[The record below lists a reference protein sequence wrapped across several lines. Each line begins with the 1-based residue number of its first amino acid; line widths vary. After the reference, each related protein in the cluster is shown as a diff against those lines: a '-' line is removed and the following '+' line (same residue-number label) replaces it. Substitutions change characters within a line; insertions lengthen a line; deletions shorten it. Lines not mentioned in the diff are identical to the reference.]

1 MSKDAGTPD
10 SKPEFQADPGAN
22 RSRTPTSQAFL
33 DYMGSGWADSSS
45 ETIAVEPVASY
56 AAARRAKVA
65 AAFAGEVIVIEAGA
79 AKTRSNDTE
88 YRYRPHSA
96 FAHLT
101 GWGAH
106 TVPDSVLIID
116 AGQSETKSIVFLRE
130 TAGRGSSEFFAN
142 SAIGEFW
149 VGQRPSLNEVSQL
162 LGIET
167 RSLSEYDAYIAE
179 LGDNTI
185 TLEHPALA
193 EFVSELRLVKDDFEI
208 GEMRK
213 AVAAS
218 IKGFEEVA
226 GNLGKAKAHPR
237 GERVVETAFFAQARA
252 EGHDLGY
259 ETIAA
264 AGHHACTLHWITN
277 DGPVR
282 DGDLLLLD
290 AGVELESLYT
300 ADVTRTIP
308 ISGKFTPLQREIYE
322 AVLEAADAVFAMAK
336 PGVLFKDM
344 HATAMRVI
352 AEKTHS
358 WGFLPGSVEE
368 SLNPENQ
375 HHRRWMVHGT
385 GHHLGLDVHDC
396 AQARREMSL
405 EAELQPGMIFTIEP
419 GLYFHKDD
427 LLVPEEFRGI
437 GVRIEDD
444 VLVTETGVE
453 NLTAALPRKVEELEA
468 WLAKHSG

>member
-1 MSKDAGTPD
+1 MSKDAVKPD
-10 SKPEFQADPGAN
+10 PSAN
-22 RSRTPTSQAFL
+22 RSRTPTSKAFL
-33 DYMGSGWADSSS
+33 DYMGSGWAEDSQGQ
-45 ETIAVEPVASY
+45 VAKAEV
-56 AAARRAKVA
+56 AAYTPQRRAKVA
-65 AAFAGEVIVIEAGA
+65 AEFAGEVIVIEAGPA
-79 AKTRSNDTE
+79 ATRSNDTE

-106 TVPDSVLIID
+106 TVPDSVLVID
-116 AGQSETKSIVFLRE
+116 ARGAETHSILFLRE
-130 TAGRGSSEFFAN
+130 TAGKGTAEFFAN

-149 VGQRPSLNEVSQL
+149 VGQRPSLAEVSQL
-162 LGIET
+162 LAIET
-167 RSLSEYDAYIAE
+167 RSLSEY
-179 LGDNTI
+179 GDYLAKFDHNFI

-208 GEMRK
+208 AEMRK
-213 AVAAS
+213 AVDAS
-218 IKGFEEVA
+218 IKGFEEVVA
-226 GNLGKAKAHPR
+226 NLGKAKAHPR
-237 GERVVETAFFAQARA
+237 GERVIETAFFSQARA

-264 AGHHACTLHWITN
+264 AGHHACTLHWIIN
-277 DGPVR
+277 NGPVR
-282 DGDLLLLD
+282 DGELLLLD
-290 AGVELESLYT
+290 AGVEVESLYT

-308 ISGKFTPLQREIYE
+308 INGKFSPIQREIYE

-336 PGVLFKDM
+336 PGVLFKEM

-352 AEKTHS
+352 AEKTHG
-358 WGFLPGSVEE
+358 WGFLPGSVED

-405 EAELQPGMIFTIEP
+405 EAELKPGMIFTIEP

-427 LLVPEEFRGI
+427 LLVPAEFRGI

-453 NLTAALPRKVEELEA
+453 NLTAALPRKVDELED
-468 WLAKHSG
+468 WLAKHS